1 MNLRSID
8 ADALLFL
15 HQENLGSSDPENLKC
30 DRSLLNAALA
40 YPVVLAENDVVDV
53 AALAAAYAFGMLKY
67 RPFAKNN
74 HSAAFLAMGLF
85 LYLNDW
91 RLSATQ
97 DDAIGFMQRMA
108 TGDEDEASLANWVRA
123 NL

>member
-15 HQENLGSSDPENLKC
+15 HQENLGGSNVENLKC
-30 DRSLLNAALA
+30 DRALLNEALA
-40 YPVVLAENDVVDV
+40 YPVLRAGNEGVDV
-53 AALAAAYAFGMLKY
+53 AALAAAYAFGVLKY

-74 HSAAFLAMGLF
+74 PSAAFLAMGLF

-91 RLSATQ
+91 RLGAAP
-97 DDAIGFMQRMA
+97 DDATDFMRRVA
-108 TGDEDEASLANWVRA
+108 AGDEDEASLANWVRA

>member
-15 HQENLGSSDPENLKC
+15 QQENLGEKDPDGLKV
-30 DRSLLNAALA
+30 DRGLLNAALA
-40 YPVVLAENDVVDV
+40 YPLVQAETVTVDV
-53 AALAAAYAFGMLKY
+53 AAIAAAYAFGMLKY
-67 RPFAKNN
+67 RPFTKSNE
-74 HSAAFLAMGLF
+74 SAAFIAMGMF

-91 RLSATQ
+91 RLAASPEDATEVMQ
-97 DDAIGFMQRMA
+97 CIAAGDA
-108 TGDEDEASLANWVRA
+108 DEAALANWIRA